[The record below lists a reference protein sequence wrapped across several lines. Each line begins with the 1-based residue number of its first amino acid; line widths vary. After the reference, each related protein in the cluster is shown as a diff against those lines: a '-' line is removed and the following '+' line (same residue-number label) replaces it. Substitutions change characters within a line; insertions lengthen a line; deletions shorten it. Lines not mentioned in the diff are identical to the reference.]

1 MENLQKKYA
10 DETEEDKQKRKKQ
23 QLLPAFV
30 YLGISVAMLILGVK
44 HNNDEDCPAG
54 DNAATRFLTVGGAVL
69 LVSSALKILAYVTPC
84 ECDDKIAEVLGPLL
98 DMAYFIVII
107 WGSVLVFGKFLNF
120 LAFSLRPRFV
130 NDFYKH
136 GSLRSHKCLQTY
148 ASLA

>member
-120 LAFSLRPRFV
+120 KAFSLRPR
-130 NDFYKH
+130 
-136 GSLRSHKCLQTY
+136 
-148 ASLA
+148 